1 MRMKSAFMGSLEI
14 VGEIDSLKAKDGW
27 LIMNMR
33 TTTPTGW
40 NLNAAL
46 THEDIMTLL
55 KLMFKPS
62 NLRYVIFGFGK
73 PKDKNQSPEY

>member
-1 MRMKSAFMGSLEI
+1 MKSEFMGSLEI
-14 VGEIDSLKAKDGW
+14 VGEISSLRVKDGW
-27 LIMNMR
+27 LIMNMA

-55 KLMFKPS
+55 KFMFKPS
-62 NLRYVIFGFGK
+62 NLGYVLFGFGK
-73 PKDKNQSPEY
+73 PKDKNESPEY